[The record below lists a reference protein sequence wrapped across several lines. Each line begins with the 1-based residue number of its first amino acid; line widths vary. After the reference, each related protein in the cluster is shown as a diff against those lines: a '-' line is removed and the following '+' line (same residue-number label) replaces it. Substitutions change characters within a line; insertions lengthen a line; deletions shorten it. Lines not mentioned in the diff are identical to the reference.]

1 MINEIQFVLALFA
14 PHLLYRDTCPSTH
27 QGASSHRS
35 PRASHLFTPVSLGAD
50 YDRFN
55 LPLERRTTRFTRAGS
70 GPRCPIPPEPCAQE
84 SLYVAAD

>member
-1 MINEIQFVLALFA
+1 MITEIQFVLALFA

-35 PRASHLFTPVSLGAD
+35 ARASQLSTPVSLGAD

-55 LPLERRTTRFTRAGS
+55 LPLERRITRSTRSGS

>member
-1 MINEIQFVLALFA
+1 MIAPIKFFFALFA
-14 PHLLYRDTCPSTH
+14 PHLLHGDTCPQTH

-35 PRASHLFTPVSLGAD
+35 ARASQLSTPVSLGAD

-70 GPRCPIPPEPCAQE
+70 GPRCPIPPEPCAQGG
-84 SLYVAAD
+84 LHVAAD